1 MFLLSF
7 FLVVRDLIEN
17 CEAPL
22 SVYYNSHQSLLM
34 QKSAGHYTQATMH
47 RQEVFETS
55 TETLAFRKYIQ
66 ESYPPY
72 FGLLDNGFRSNISVR
87 NYSHS
92 KISVRNYSE

>member
-22 SVYYNSHQSLLM
+22 SVYYNDHQSLLM
-34 QKSAGHYTQATMH
+34 QKTYKQCTQATML
-47 RQEVFETS
+47 RQEGFETS
-55 TETLAFRKYIQ
+55 TETLAFRKYILA
-66 ESYPPY
+66 SYPTY
-72 FGLLDNGFRSNISVR
+72 FGLPDNGFGG
-87 NYSHS
+87 

>member
-66 ESYPPY
+66 DSYPTY
-72 FGLLDNGFRSNISVR
+72 FGLPERIHGAGIIMR
-87 NYSHS
+87 NYS
-92 KISVRNYSE
+92 

>member
-22 SVYYNSHQSLLM
+22 SVYYNDHQSLLM
-34 QKSAGHYTQATMH
+34 HKGYRQYTQATML
-47 RQEVFETS
+47 RQEGFETS

-66 ESYPPY
+66 QSYPSY
-72 FGLLDNGFRSNISVR
+72 FGLPDNGFGG
-87 NYSHS
+87 

>member
-22 SVYYNSHQSLLM
+22 SVYYNDHQSLLM
-34 QKSAGHYTQATMH
+34 HKSHKQCKQANMLC
-47 RQEVFETS
+47 QEVFETPV
-55 TETLAFRKYIQ
+55 ETVAFRKYIQ

-72 FGLLDNGFRSNISVR
+72 FGLLDNGFRS
-87 NYSHS
+87 
-92 KISVRNYSE
+92 KISIRNYSE